1 MKHRAVG
8 SLVVLALVG
17 SLALAASAAAGPNG
31 SDNGTMCVQNTQLRP
46 ENEFRLPGTTDPVT
60 STAKGHAQIKV
71 RNDGT
76 IEYKI
81 FILNKAGEEFRAGHI
96 HEAPAGANG
105 PVRVT
110 LFEGS
115 TTDKQIRLRGEI
127 PASDATSANFA
138 PADVCNNP
146 AGHYV
151 NFHTV
156 ADPQGAVRGQLG

>member
-1 MKHRAVG
+1 MRAGWFVVG
-8 SLVVLALVG
+8 VLALV
-17 SLALAASAAAGPNG
+17 SIAFAASATAGPEG

-46 ENEFRLPGTTDPVT
+46 GNELRFAPVTDPVT

-76 IEYKI
+76 IEYKV
-81 FILNKAGEEFRAGHI
+81 FILNKAGESFVAGHI
-96 HEAPAGANG
+96 HEAPATGNG

-115 TTDKQIRLRGEI
+115 TDAKQIRARGEV
-127 PASDATSANFA
+127 PAGTTFTAFE

-146 AGHYV
+146 SGHYV
-151 NFHTV
+151 NFHTTD
-156 ADPQGAVRGQLG
+156 DPQGAVRGQLD